1 MEGIIFFIRRYSCL
15 MWRSRLRSDLLRF
28 SFLVTAGES
37 LSLSLLSDSEEVSEF
52 VGGVG
57 ILASG
62 VLFLVIRGGAMPV
75 FVFVFVIVVVV
86 AAAVAVVSVPLPLPV
101 FFLIVR
107 VGAMAVFVVVVV
119 VVVAVAVAAMTVP
132 LPLPVFFVVVRIG
145 AMAVVVVVVVSVP
158 LALSAAVLVVVF
170 AVVIYRCGSG
180 DG

>member
-86 AAAVAVVSVPLPLPV
+86 AVAVAVASVPLPLPV

-119 VVVAVAVAAMTVP
+119 VVVVE
-132 LPLPVFFVVVRIG
+132 
-145 AMAVVVVVVVSVP
+145 VVVVVVVSVP
-158 LALSAAVLVVVF
+158 LALPVAVLVVVF
-170 AVVIYRCGSG
+170 AVVIYRCGSR